1 MAFLD
6 AKEKCN
12 AEGTYGSHDTTVME
26 IKEDDLKLFLDTLC
40 LGPE

>member
-1 MAFLD
+1 V
-6 AKEKCN
+6 EESHN
-12 AEGTYGSHDTTVME
+12 SHDATVIE